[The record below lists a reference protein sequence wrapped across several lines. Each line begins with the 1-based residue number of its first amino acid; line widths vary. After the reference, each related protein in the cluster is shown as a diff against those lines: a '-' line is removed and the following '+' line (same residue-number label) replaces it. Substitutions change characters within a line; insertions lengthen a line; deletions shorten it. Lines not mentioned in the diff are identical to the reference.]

1 MNQQSHVLLAVAVPT
16 QLRWVSAQKLNS
28 SDVVKQDE
36 LRNKLK
42 QTRIRLGMSQQ
53 DLANLAGVTRQTI
66 SGVESGQYAPST
78 TIALR
83 LAKALGC
90 QVEDLFWLEQDLP
103 IIEAVAASNMPLGQR
118 LRLILA
124 QVGHQWIAHPLVGQ
138 DAFRTEMIPADGEG
152 HCRADKNTMVVQ
164 LLDDPQHL
172 HHTVILAGC
181 APALSLWARAA
192 ERWHPNLRVHW
203 ILDNS
208 MTALHRLGRGEVHFA
223 GMHMYD
229 AQTREYNAS
238 FVRSVIKH
246 RTVVLIN
253 LGVWEEGMLTQPNNP
268 LGLKTVADLAQVGVT
283 IANRE
288 PGSGSRQV
296 LERSLQEASIP
307 FTAVK
312 GFDDIVH
319 GHLQVA
325 QAVATGK
332 VTSGI
337 STASVA
343 AAFGLGF
350 IPLQQSR
357 YDLAVLKPY
366 LDEAP
371 VQKLL
376 GTLGHRRVLSQ
387 LEAIGGYN
395 TSQTGEVVAT
405 IEPSICNSLDELG
418 K

>member
-1 MNQQSHVLLAVAVPT
+1 M
-16 QLRWVSAQKLNS
+16 
-28 SDVVKQDE
+28 VKQDE

-53 DLANLAGVTRQTI
+53 DLANLTGVTRQTI

-103 IIEAVAASNMPLGQR
+103 EITAVPAYNVPLGEG

-124 QVGHQWIAHPLVGQ
+124 QVGNQWIAHPLIGQ

-152 HCRADKNTMVVQ
+152 DRLPGKNTMVVK
-164 LLDDPQHL
+164 LLDEPANL
-172 HHTVILAGC
+172 HDTVILAGC

-192 ERWHPNLRVHW
+192 ERWHPHLRVHW
-203 ILDNS
+203 ISDNS
-208 MTALHRLGRGEVHFA
+208 MTALHRLRRGEVHLA
-223 GMHMYD
+223 GMHLYD
-229 AQTREYNAS
+229 SQTGEYNTP
-238 FVRSVIKH
+238 FIRSIIKE
-246 RTVVLIN
+246 TTTVLIN
-253 LGVWEEGMLTQPNNP
+253 LGMWEEGMLTQPHNP
-268 LGLKTVADLAQVGVT
+268 LGLKSIADLAQPGVT

-288 PGSGSRQV
+288 AGSGSRQV
-296 LERSLQEASIP
+296 LERSLEEANIP

-312 GFDDIVH
+312 GFDHILH
-319 GHLQVA
+319 GHLEVA

-350 IPLQQSR
+350 IPLQESR

-395 TSQTGEVVAT
+395 TTQTGEIVAT
-405 IEPSICNSLDELG
+405 IEPITGNS
-418 K
+418 

>member
-1 MNQQSHVLLAVAVPT
+1 M
-16 QLRWVSAQKLNS
+16 
-28 SDVVKQDE
+28 VKQDE

-53 DLANLAGVTRQTI
+53 DLANLANVTRQTI

-103 IIEAVAASNMPLGQR
+103 EIAATPAYNVPLGQR

-124 QVGHQWIAHPLVGQ
+124 QVGNQWIAHPLIGQ
-138 DAFRTEMIPADGEG
+138 NAFRTEMIPADGEG
-152 HCRADKNTMVVQ
+152 DRLPGTNTMVVK
-164 LLDDPQHL
+164 LLDDPGNL
-172 HHTVILAGC
+172 HQTVILAGC

-203 ILDNS
+203 TLDNS
-208 MTALHRLGRGEVHFA
+208 MTALHRLRRGEVHFA
-223 GMHMYD
+223 GMHLYD
-229 AQTREYNAS
+229 PHTGEYNTP
-238 FVRSVIKH
+238 FVRSVLKD
-246 RTVVLIN
+246 TAVVLIN
-253 LGVWEEGMLTQPNNP
+253 LGVWEEGMLTGPNNP
-268 LGLKTVADLAQVGVT
+268 LGLKTIADLAQTGVT
-283 IANRE
+283 IVNRE
-288 PGSGSRQV
+288 TGSGSRQV
-296 LERSLQEASIP
+296 LERSLQNASIP
-307 FTAVK
+307 FTAIK
-312 GFDDIVH
+312 GFDQIVN
-319 GHLQVA
+319 GHLEVA
-325 QAVATGK
+325 QAVATGR

-343 AAFGLGF
+343 TAFGLGF

-357 YDLAVLKPY
+357 YDLAVLKSY

-405 IEPSICNSLDELG
+405 IEPQ
-418 K
+418 

>member
-1 MNQQSHVLLAVAVPT
+1 M
-16 QLRWVSAQKLNS
+16 
-28 SDVVKQDE
+28 VKQDE

-53 DLANLAGVTRQTI
+53 DLANLANVTRQTI

-103 IIEAVAASNMPLGQR
+103 EIAAVPAYNVPLGQR

-124 QVGHQWIAHPLVGQ
+124 QVGNQWIAHPLIAEN
-138 DAFRTEMIPADGEG
+138 AFRTEMIPADGEG
-152 HCRADKNTMVVQ
+152 DRLPGTNTIIVK
-164 LLDDPQHL
+164 LLDDPGNL
-172 HHTVILAGC
+172 HQTVILAGC

-203 ILDNS
+203 TLDNS
-208 MTALHRLGRGEVHFA
+208 MTALHRLRRGEVHFA
-223 GMHMYD
+223 GMHLYD
-229 AQTREYNAS
+229 PQTGEYNTP
-238 FVRSVIKH
+238 FVRSVLKD
-246 RTVVLIN
+246 TAVVLIN
-253 LGVWEEGMLTQPNNP
+253 LGVWEEGMLTGPNNP
-268 LGLKTVADLAQVGVT
+268 LGLKTIADLAQTGVT
-283 IANRE
+283 IVNRE
-288 PGSGSRQV
+288 TGSGSRQV
-296 LERSLQEASIP
+296 LERSLQNASIP
-307 FTAVK
+307 FTAIK
-312 GFDDIVH
+312 GFDQIVN
-319 GHLQVA
+319 GHLEVA
-325 QAVATGK
+325 QAVATGR

-343 AAFGLGF
+343 TAFGLGF

-357 YDLAVLKPY
+357 YDLAVLKSY

-405 IEPSICNSLDELG
+405 IEPQ
-418 K
+418 